1 MSDQSPEKPATAV
14 PAPTPEAERM
24 QVEDTENFIEAYH
37 AVAEWIRFADAKS
50 GVVLTVSAAL
60 AGILIPTIRPI
71 IDDTDGIHLIPM
83 WKPVALA
90 VFALFLFFL
99 ILSGIAAFRCINPFR
114 LRGKHPALDRCS
126 HFHPAA
132 IADNYKIDQEGDF
145 VRDVNQEG
153 MAKFREEVLTALL
166 IDSHI
171 SNAKYQRVSASIQWF
186 TISVLFA
193 FLYLLTIQL

>member
-1 MSDQSPEKPATAV
+1 MTEKSNEEPVSSVPAT
-14 PAPTPEAERM
+14 TPEAEHV
-24 QVEDTENFIEAYH
+24 QAEDTANIIEAYH

-71 IDDTDGIHLIPM
+71 IDDPEGIHLIPM
-83 WKPVALA
+83 WKAAALSF
-90 VFALFLFFL
+90 FALFLIFL
-99 ILSGIAAFRCINPFR
+99 ILSGVAAFRCINPFR
-114 LRGKHPALDRCS
+114 LRGKHPSLERCS

-132 IADNYKIDQEGDF
+132 ISDNYKIDQEQEF
-145 VRDVNQEG
+145 VRDCNQG
-153 MAKFREEVLTALL
+153 GVVKFREEVLTALL

-171 SNAKYQRVSASIQWF
+171 SNSKYQRVSSAIHWF
-186 TISVLFA
+186 TISVAFA

>member
-1 MSDQSPEKPATAV
+1 MSEKSSADTVSTPKK
-14 PAPTPEAERM
+14 PTPESERI

-60 AGILIPTIRPI
+60 AGILIPTIRPV
-71 IDDTDGIHLIPM
+71 IDDPAGVHLIPM
-83 WKPVALA
+83 WKTVTLT
-90 VFALFLFFL
+90 FFTLFLFFL

-132 IADNYKIDQEGDF
+132 IADIYKIDQEQDF
-145 VRDVNQEG
+145 VRDCNKG
-153 MAKFREEVLTALL
+153 GPTKFREEVLTALL

-171 SNAKYQRVSASIQWF
+171 SNAKYQRVSTSIQWF
-186 TISVLFA
+186 TVSVVFA
-193 FLYLLTIQL
+193 FLYFLTIQL